1 MPSHFVTP
9 YNLPSSPPQTALC
22 VSVEDDL
29 AELAED
35 EDISD
40 EVKMFLKQFDK
51 QEQVDFSLLWLEIE
65 TSCIPMILWGRYS
78 LILMTRILEY

>member
-1 MPSHFVTP
+1 MTSHSVVCN
-9 YNLPSSPPQTALC
+9 NLLSSVPPQQTAPC
-22 VSVEDDL
+22 FSVEDDL

-51 QEQVDFSLLWLEIE
+51 QEQVAFSLLLE
-65 TSCIPMILWGRYS
+65 YYN
-78 LILMTRILEY
+78 TRILEYKNTII